1 VDYSDIARRWL
12 DAFNRK
18 DIEALLAL
26 YHHEAIHY
34 SPKLKQRL
42 PQTQGLIQGHK
53 MMRDWWQEAF
63 DRLPDL
69 YYREVA
75 ITSRDNRVF
84 IQYVREVSGEEPL
97 DVAEYLEVENQLI
110 VRSRVYHG

>member
-42 PQTQGLIQGHK
+42 PQTQGLIQGRK

-97 DVAEYLEVENQLI
+97 DVAEYLEVEDQLI